1 MHSYLFFGSWQIK
14 KDVFKYKKKKHF
26 LDTQPINWNA
36 ISQNAIIKHAD
47 YNGCQVEYLIFM
59 IHPFKS
65 LKCKVFIRKKI
76 KTLSKFPVCVNNGF
90 FDNIVSL
97 KNKFLL

>member
-1 MHSYLFFGSWQIK
+1 MDPDKLKRMSLSI
-14 KDVFKYKKKKHF
+14 KKKHF
-26 LDTQPINWNA
+26 LGTQPINWNA

-76 KTLSKFPVCVNNGF
+76 KPCPNFLSVLIMGSLTTL
-90 FDNIVSL
+90 
-97 KNKFLL
+97 FL